1 MSMIST
7 IALREFKTLFLS
19 PLAWTVLA
27 ILQCILAYLFLTQVE
42 TFSIIQPKLAT
53 IEGAPGLT
61 DIVVTPLY
69 GNAAIILLLV
79 TPLLTMRLICEERRN
94 KTLSLLLS
102 APISNIDIIFG
113 KYLGILG
120 LLLLIVVL
128 VTLMPLSL
136 LMGSELDFGKLAAN
150 LLALLLLVCAF
161 SSTGLFMSTIAG
173 HPTIAAMGTFGILL
187 LLWILDWTTSMQD
200 QRSELFEYLSI
211 LRHFQT
217 LQSGLI
223 SSADISYFL
232 LFIAT
237 FLLLSIR
244 SLDNDRLQK

>member
-7 IALREFKTLFLS
+7 IALREFKSLFLS

-27 ILQCILAYLFLTQVE
+27 VLQCILGYLFLTQVE
-42 TFSIIQPKLAT
+42 TFTLIQTKLTA

-69 GNAAIILLLV
+69 GNAGIILLLV

-94 KTLSLLLS
+94 KTLSLLFS
-102 APISNIDIIFG
+102 APVSNADIIIG
-113 KYLGILG
+113 KYLGLLG
-120 LLLLIVVL
+120 LLLLVVFL

-136 LMGSELDFGKLAAN
+136 LMGGELDFGKLFAN
-150 LLALLLLVCAF
+150 LLALLLLVAAF
-161 SSTGLFMSTIAG
+161 TATGLFMSTVTG
-173 HPTIAAMGTFGILL
+173 HPTVAAMGTFGILL
-187 LLWILDWTTSMQD
+187 LLWVLDWTTSIND

-211 LRHFQT
+211 LRHYQN

-223 SSADISYFL
+223 SSADVCYFF
-232 LFIAT
+232 LFTAT
-237 FLLLSIR
+237 FIMLSIR
-244 SLDNDRLQK
+244 SLNNERLQK